1 MKLVTTTLFLILIA
15 ASPAFSLREQNDKT
29 AGDETNYKEVNGF
42 SGYLTLDD
50 YPYWKVQRWLDPVEI
65 ATLSAMPTM
74 KRGKTMGAFVE
85 LRGCKKNARGVC
97 KARVNYIIYKPDGSI
112 FATRAVWQRELLWK
126 KQPPPAPH
134 RSYPKTRDS
143 LKKQGRKMGV
153 GIASNQSKGLARM
166 HFKFGKD
173 DPAGE
178 YKVKAK
184 VTDLNADISFE
195 LELNFY
201 LR

>member
-1 MKLVTTTLFLILIA
+1 MRLVSTTLFLILIA
-15 ASPAFSLREQNDKT
+15 ASPAFSLWKQNDQT
-29 AGDETNYKEVNGF
+29 VDDETNYKRVNGF

-50 YPYWKVQRWLDPVEI
+50 YPHEKVQRWLDPVEI

-85 LRGCKKNARGVC
+85 LMGCQQNARGLC
-97 KARVNYIIYKPDGSI
+97 NARVSYTIYKPDGSI
-112 FATRAVWQRELLWK
+112 FATRAAWQRGLLWK
-126 KQPPPAPH
+126 KRAPPAPR
-134 RSYPKTRDS
+134 RSNPKPRSGLQEQD
-143 LKKQGRKMGV
+143 RKTVTGM
-153 GIASNQSKGLARM
+153 ASNQPKGLARM
-166 HFKFGKD
+166 QFRLGKD

-195 LELNFY
+195 LELNFF